1 VKLEDGLGIY
11 QSNATFWKFT
21 LRLETTASDLLP
33 LLVDDN
39 YQPSDAD
46 KKKAHQLLDEIE
58 TWKADCDAE
67 KKGNYAI
74 RNSPSD
80 VWNAFSRAMKATK
93 DLDALHAIM
102 TLEGFGKTSK
112 TGKRAS
118 AVLRIFKPDDWG
130 VVDWRVAAMIKQLEL
145 HDWNV
150 DKALSRPVH
159 DEKPWITYIEINDWL
174 TLDLNAIYRARRD
187 ERLRRTADV
196 EMAIFSLSFKV
207 PRWNRS

>member
-1 VKLEDGLGIY
+1 VKLEDGLLIY
-11 QSNATFWKFT
+11 QSNTKFWEFT
-21 LRLETTASDLLP
+21 LRLERTAADMLK

-39 YQPSDAD
+39 YQPLDDD
-46 KKKAHQLLDEIE
+46 KRKAHQLLDEIE
-58 TWKADCDAE
+58 TWKADCDEE

-80 VWNAFSRAMKATK
+80 VWNALRQAMKATK

-112 TGKRAS
+112 TAKRAS
-118 AVLRIFKPDDWG
+118 AVLRIFKPSDWG
-130 VVDWRVAAMIKQLEL
+130 VVDWRVAAMLKQLEL
-145 HDWNV
+145 TDWNV
-150 DKALSRPVH
+150 DEALSRPPH
-159 DEKPWITYIEINDWL
+159 DEKPWVTYIEINDWL
-174 TLDLNAIYRARRD
+174 TLDMNATYRAKRNG
-187 ERLRRTADV
+187 RLPRTADV